1 MRFLTETVP
10 TRGDHKGKDHLAR
23 ILVIDDEE
31 PVRHLLRLVLELVGH
46 EVVLAEDGLRGLG
59 VVRRQHPGVV
69 ILDVMMPFMDGGNV
83 LDELQADEK
92 TRDIPILILTA
103 ATVSSLRSRL
113 LKSGAARVMTKP
125 FDPAEVVAAV
135 NELLVASEEIP
146 VHPDATA
153 ESVPA
158 TSDLPNWK

>member
-1 MRFLTETVP
+1 
-10 TRGDHKGKDHLAR
+10 
-23 ILVIDDEE
+23 LVIDDEE
-31 PVRHLLRLVLELVGH
+31 PVRHLLRLVLELAGH

-59 VVRRQHPGVV
+59 VVRRQHPSVV
-69 ILDVMMPFMDGGNV
+69 ILDVMMPFMDGGSV

-92 TRDIPILILTA
+92 TKDIPILILTA
-103 ATVSSLRSRL
+103 ATVTSLRSRL

-146 VHPDATA
+146 VDPNATA
-153 ESVPA
+153 ASIPA
-158 TSDLPNWK
+158 TSDLPNWT

>member
-1 MRFLTETVP
+1 MRFRSTHRT
-10 TRGDHKGKDHLAR
+10 GGHLAR

-31 PVRHLLRLVLELVGH
+31 PVRHLLRLVLELAGH

-59 VVRRQHPGVV
+59 VVRRQHPRVV
-69 ILDVMMPFMDGGNV
+69 ILDVMMPVMDGGTV
-83 LDELQADEK
+83 LDELQSDQE

-113 LKSGAARVMTKP
+113 MKSGAARIMTKP

-135 NELLVASEEIP
+135 NELLVASEPEIP
-146 VHPDATA
+146 AYPN
-153 ESVPA
+153 PA
-158 TSDLPNWK
+158 AAAVRSTSHIPGHVTR